1 VTSVAPGTI
10 AASSTNPAAIT
21 TMPACSEV
29 RPNRCAKGCD
39 MRAIAERY
47 SDEELAVVSRFLRD
61 AYAVSV
67 DHVARLQRQ

>member
-1 VTSVAPGTI
+1 
-10 AASSTNPAAIT
+10 
-21 TMPACSEV
+21 
-29 RPNRCAKGCD
+29 